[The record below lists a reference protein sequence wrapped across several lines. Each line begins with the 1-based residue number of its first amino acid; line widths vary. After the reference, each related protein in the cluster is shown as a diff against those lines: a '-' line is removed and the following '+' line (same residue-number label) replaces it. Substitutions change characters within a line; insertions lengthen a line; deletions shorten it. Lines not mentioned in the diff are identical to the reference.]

1 MGSDMLVALGSA
13 SVQGLTLFGLNH
25 HAAGR
30 PHHLRLAAS
39 CHHAPDATILLGERD
54 LPQAR
59 QTCTVLGW
67 QPAGT
72 WGFTHGVN
80 EHRVAV
86 GVATWN
92 SRLPRQQ
99 TGLTGAEL
107 TRLALERSHSSMQA
121 VEVLTDLLTRHGQ
134 RPDPDGGDA
143 DHVFLIADPAE
154 AFVLEAAGRWWALL
168 ECWQTRAVTD
178 VALIRQDWRRLSPG
192 LAEHAIAQDW
202 WHNDGSKVDFAGSLD
217 GRAPTHAPARRRWG
231 RASVALAQQAGAID
245 AHFLRRLLADHA
257 ENNFELL
264 PAGAEPT
271 GSFLAELAA
280 DDRLPLAWCSFGSP
294 QAALW
299 FPVPLQGELPAAFG
313 PGHPENPALAV
324 RLAQLLQHAEERDAD
339 PLCEALERLQGTF
352 DREAEQY
359 QDRAGPLLR
368 QGNVQLVAALAT
380 TLMQRHVELF
390 EKEWR
395 QLSGIPEVNRY
406 TRDHVEESSTYMY

>member
-1 MGSDMLVALGSA
+1 MGSDMLVALGPA
-13 SVQGLTLFGLNH
+13 SVNGLTLFGLNH
-25 HAAGR
+25 HAAER
-30 PHHLRLAAS
+30 THHLRLVAGGD
-39 CHHAPDATILLGERD
+39 HAPDAALNLSGLT

-59 QTCTVLGW
+59 QTCAVLGW

-86 GVATWN
+86 GISTWN
-92 SRLPRQQ
+92 SRLPRQPS
-99 TGLTGAEL
+99 GLTGAEL
-107 TRLALERSHSSMQA
+107 ARLALERSRTSMQA

-134 RPDPDGGDA
+134 RADDSGAA
-143 DHVFLIADPAE
+143 DHVFLIADAVE

-168 ECWQTRAVTD
+168 ECCQSRVVTD

-192 LAEHAIAQDW
+192 LAEHAIAQGW
-202 WHNDGSKVDFAGSLD
+202 WPGDGSKVDFAGSLD

-245 AHFLRRLLADHA
+245 SHFLRRLLADHA
-257 ENNFELL
+257 EANFELL

-280 DDRLPLAWCSFGSP
+280 DEMPALAWCSFGPP

-299 FPVPLQGELPAAFG
+299 FPVPLTGELPSVFG
-313 PGHPENPALAV
+313 PGHPESPTLAA
-324 RLAQLLQHAEERDAD
+324 RLGQLFQQAEESNAD
-339 PLCEALERLQGTF
+339 PLCEALERLQATF
-352 DREAEQY
+352 DREADEFLE
-359 QDRAGPLLR
+359 RAGPMRR
-368 QGNVQLVAALAT
+368 QGNYQLVAALAT
-380 TLMQRHVELF
+380 VMMQRHVELF

-395 QLSGIPEVNRY
+395 KLNGIPELASRAPGK
-406 TRDHVEESSTYMY
+406 VEESVSYMY